1 MAFAGHIVAV
11 VALVV
16 CLYGIGASL
25 YGARRGRRDWVDSG
39 RRSIY
44 CLAIV
49 LTLAMVILE
58 IAFVRNDFSYTAVAN
73 TSSTTTPLLYR
84 VAAMWSSQEG
94 SLLLWVW
101 LLSIWA
107 SLATYMTRN
116 RLRDVVPYASS
127 VLLGFGAFF
136 TGLLVFFDSPF
147 GQISPVPKDGAG
159 LDPLLRNPSML
170 IHPPMLYSGYTF
182 FAIPF
187 AFAVGALIVRRVD
200 ADWIRVTRRFALASW
215 LFLGIGILL
224 GARWSYY
231 ELGWGG
237 YWGWDP
243 VENAALMPWLVST
256 AFLHSVMIQE
266 KRGMLKIWNASL
278 VLGASTLA
286 IVGTFLVRSG
296 VLDSIHAFTGGGLG
310 VPFVCLIAA
319 MVAGSVYLVV
329 TRRDVLRSE
338 HRLDSLLS
346 REAAFLL
353 NNVVLV
359 GLTFVI
365 FWGTFFPLISKAVT
379 GTSAAVGPP
388 WFDRYTV
395 PLALVLVLLSGVGPV
410 IAWRRATL
418 ANARRNF
425 LLPLTAAGLMAIAAY
440 TIIPIGSSVPTVLL
454 FCAAAFAIASVGQE
468 FWRGLRARRAMS
480 REAPPVALVSMV
492 RRSRRRY
499 GGYIVH
505 AGIAVLFIGVA
516 ASATFQHQQE
526 PNLQVGQSVEVGA
539 YTMKYVRATGSVVRD
554 PSHTGATMTLGAVI
568 RVTRGGH
575 YVTTLRPTAD
585 YYPASQIL
593 PGQVVADLISG
604 DAVQQVGIKSSWR
617 RDLWAAIKPGSTT
630 LQALGVQLPE
640 ASLVAL
646 ADTTLL
652 TSTKPAAQLALAYET
667 LLPAIVKQYVKD
679 PPPASFTLIASPLV
693 MWIWIGGV
701 IVLLG
706 GLIAIWPPPAALR
719 RRMRAG
725 YLARVAQELG
735 RA

>member
-1 MAFAGHIVAV
+1 MAFVGR
-11 VALVV
+11 VALVLALV
-16 CLYGIGASL
+16 VTLYGIGAAL
-25 YGARRGRRDWVDSG
+25 YGGRHGRRDWVDSG
-39 RRSIY
+39 RRSVY
-44 CLAIV
+44 CLAAI
-49 LTLAMVILE
+49 LTVAMAILE
-58 IAFVRNDFSYTAVAN
+58 VAFVRNDFAYNTVAN

-107 SLATYMTRN
+107 SVAIFMTRN
-116 RLRDVVPYASS
+116 RLRDVVPYATS

-136 TGLLVFFDSPF
+136 TTLLVFFDSPF
-147 GQISPVPKDGAG
+147 AQTHPAPTDGAG

-182 FAIPF
+182 FTIPF

-215 LFLGIGILL
+215 LFLGIGVIL

-243 VENAALMPWLVST
+243 VENAALMPWLIST

-278 VLGASTLA
+278 VLAASTLA

-296 VLDSIHAFTGGGLG
+296 VLDSIHAFGASTLG
-310 VPFVCLIAA
+310 VPFVILISG

-329 TRRDVLRSE
+329 SRRHVLRSE
-338 HRLDSLLS
+338 HSIDSLLS

-359 GLTFVI
+359 GLCFVI
-365 FWGTFFPLISKAVT
+365 FWGTFFPLISKAAT
-379 GTSAAVGPP
+379 GTSASVGVP

-395 PLALVLVLLSGVGPV
+395 PLALVLVLLSGIGPV

-425 LLPLTAAGLMAIAAY
+425 ALPLAAAAAMAIAGY
-440 TIIPIGSSVPTVLL
+440 TVVPIGSQVGAVLL
-454 FCAAAFAIASVGQE
+454 FCAAVFVFACVGQE
-468 FWRGLRARRAMS
+468 FWRGWRARRAMS
-480 REAPPVALVSMV
+480 RESPPVARVSMV
-492 RRSRRRY
+492 RRNRRRY

-505 AGIAVLFIGVA
+505 VGIAVLFIGVA
-516 ASATFQHQQE
+516 ASSTFQHEQE
-526 PNLQVGQSVEVGA
+526 LSLQVGQSVRVGA
-539 YTMKYVRATGSVVRD
+539 YTMKYVRATGWVVTD
-554 PSHTGATMTLGAVI
+554 PHHTGATMTLGAVM
-568 RVTRGGH
+568 RVSRGGR
-575 YVTTLRPTAD
+575 YVTTLRPSAG
-585 YYPASQIL
+585 YYPTTSIVA
-593 PGQVVADLISG
+593 GQVVADLISG
-604 DAVQQVGIKSSWR
+604 DAVDQIGLHSTWR
-617 RDLWAAIKPGSTT
+617 RDLWAAIKPLGTT
-630 LQALGVQLPE
+630 LAAVGNQVPE
-640 ASLVAL
+640 AQLVAR
-646 ADTTLL
+646 ADGTISSRWSAKDQLI
-652 TSTKPAAQLALAYET
+652 AAYTELG
-667 LLPAIVKQYVKD
+667 AIVGHYVKY
-679 PPPASFTLIASPLV
+679 PPPAAFTLIASPLV
-693 MWIWIGGV
+693 MWIWIGGL
-701 IVLLG
+701 IVFLG
-706 GLIAIWPPPAALR
+706 GLTAIWPAPAALR
-719 RRMRAG
+719 SRVRAR
-725 YLARVAQELG
+725 YLARVARELG

>member
-1 MAFAGHIVAV
+1 MAFAGR
-11 VALVV
+11 VALVLALAV
-16 CLYGIGASL
+16 SLYGIAAAL
-25 YGARRGRRDWVDSG
+25 YGARHGRRDWVDSG
-39 RRSIY
+39 RRSVY
-44 CLAIV
+44 CLAAI
-49 LTLAMVILE
+49 LTVAMAILE
-58 IAFVRNDFSYTAVAN
+58 VAFIRNDFSYNTVAN

-84 VAAMWSSQEG
+84 AAAMWSSQEG

-107 SLATYMTRN
+107 SVATLITRN
-116 RLRDVVPYASS
+116 RLRDVVPYATS

-136 TGLLVFFDSPF
+136 TTLLVFFDSPF
-147 GQISPVPKDGAG
+147 AQTHPAPPDGAG

-182 FAIPF
+182 FTIPF

-215 LFLGIGILL
+215 LFLGIGVVL

-243 VENAALMPWLVST
+243 VENAALMPWLIST

-296 VLDSIHAFTGGGLG
+296 VLNSIHAFGASTLG
-310 VPFVCLIAA
+310 IPFVALIAA
-319 MVAGSVYLVV
+319 MIGESVYLVV
-329 TRRDVLRSE
+329 SRREVLRSE
-338 HRLDSLLS
+338 HALDSLFS

-359 GLTFVI
+359 GLCFVI

-379 GTSAAVGPP
+379 GTAADVGPP

-395 PLALVLVLLSGVGPV
+395 PLALILVLLSGIGPV

-418 ANARRNF
+418 ASARRNF
-425 LLPLTAAGLMAIAAY
+425 LVPLAAAAAMALAAY
-440 TIIPIGSSVPTVLL
+440 TVVPIGSSIGAVLL
-454 FCAAAFAIASVGQE
+454 FCAAAFVFASIGQE
-468 FWRGLRARRAMS
+468 FWRGWRARRATS
-480 REAPPVALVSMV
+480 SESPPLALVSMV
-492 RRSRRRY
+492 RRNRRRY

-505 AGIAVLFIGVA
+505 VGIAVLFIGVA
-516 ASATFQHQQE
+516 ASSTFQHEQE
-526 PNLQVGQSVEVGA
+526 LSLQVGQSVRVGA
-539 YTMKYVRATGSVVRD
+539 YTMRYMRATGSVVTD
-554 PSHTGATMTLGAVI
+554 PNHTGATMTLGAVL

-575 YVTTLRPTAD
+575 YVGTLRPSAG
-585 YYPASQIL
+585 YFPAAPIV

-604 DAVQQVGIKSSWR
+604 DAVDQIGLKSSWR
-617 RDLWAAIKPGSTT
+617 RDLWAAIKPLGTT
-630 LQALGVQLPE
+630 LPALGNQLPE
-640 ASLVAL
+640 ARLVGL
-646 ADTTLL
+646 ADA
-652 TSTKPAAQLALAYET
+652 SIDPK
-667 LLPAIVKQYVKD
+667 LPAQTQLDAAYAELDAIVTHYIRY
-679 PPPASFTLIASPLV
+679 PPPAAFTLIASPLV
-693 MWIWIGGV
+693 MWIWIGGL
-701 IVLLG
+701 IVFLG
-706 GLIAIWPPPAALR
+706 GLTAIWPAPAALR
-719 RRMRAG
+719 GRVRAR